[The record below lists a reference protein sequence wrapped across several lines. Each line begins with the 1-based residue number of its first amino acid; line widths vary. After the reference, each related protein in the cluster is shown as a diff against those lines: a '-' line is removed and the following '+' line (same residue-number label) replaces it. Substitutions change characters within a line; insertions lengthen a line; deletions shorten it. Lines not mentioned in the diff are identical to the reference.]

1 MRDPNRIEPM
11 LALIREIWY
20 ETPDLRLTQ
29 IIMNALKMTSDPYY
43 IEDEK
48 LKKALEEY
56 KTKITDQRTKR
67 GGQIFI
73 QCLGSNSRRYY
84 LFQIYLG

>member
-20 ETPDLRLTQ
+20 KYPDLRLTQ
-29 IIMNALKMTSDPYY
+29 LIMNALKSDQDPYY

-48 LKKALEEY
+48 LKRALEEY
-56 KTKITDQRTKR
+56 KEQTE
-67 GGQIFI
+67 G
-73 QCLGSNSRRYY
+73 
-84 LFQIYLG
+84 

>member
-20 ETPDLRLTQ
+20 KYPDLRLTQ
-29 IIMNALKMTSDPYY
+29 LIMNALNMNQDPYY
-43 IEDEK
+43 VEDEK

-56 KTKITDQRTKR
+56 KKQTE
-67 GGQIFI
+67 G
-73 QCLGSNSRRYY
+73 
-84 LFQIYLG
+84 